1 MLCRRQIILSSL
13 ALHSAFQQSKPS
25 SAVAFS
31 RLYNSS
37 TKRYLQHKSIT
48 SNRIAQSSIVTS
60 RSMSSSDTQQ
70 QLFGRFKI
78 SPNQIFHK
86 TDLSFALV
94 NLRPLV
100 PGHVLV
106 VSNRVAPLLSDLK
119 DDEYDDLFRLVR
131 VVQKVL
137 KEQYKCDAFNVAVQ
151 DGEGAGQSVPHVHV
165 HILPRYNTD
174 TEGDEIYNKLEN
186 WAPRDGKKKSI
197 RPKLDVPGDSERRD
211 RTEKEMADEA
221 AIYKS
226 LINDAL

>member
-1 MLCRRQIILSSL
+1 MLCRRRQILLSTL
-13 ALHSAFQQSKPS
+13 ALQSAFQQSKPS
-25 SAVAFS
+25 SSLAFS
-31 RLYNSS
+31 TLYNSS
-37 TKRYLQHKSIT
+37 TKRHLPHQS
-48 SNRIAQSSIVTS
+48 RIAQSSIVT
-60 RSMSSSDTQQ
+60 RNMSSLDTQQ

-86 TDLSFALV
+86 TELSFALV

-106 VSNRVAPLLSDLK
+106 VSNRVAPLLSDLE
-119 DDEYDDLFRLVR
+119 DVEYDDLWRTVR

-137 KEQYKCDAFNVAVQ
+137 KQQYKCDAFNVAVQ

-174 TEGDEIYNKLEN
+174 TEGDGIYNKLEN
-186 WAPRDGKKKSI
+186 WAPRDGEKKSI
-197 RPKLDVPGDSERRD
+197 RPRLDVPDDSERRD

-221 AIYKS
+221 ATYRS
-226 LINDAL
+226 LINESL

>member
-1 MLCRRQIILSSL
+1 LSTL
-13 ALHSAFQQSKPS
+13 ALQSSFQQSKPS
-25 SAVAFS
+25 SALAFS
-31 RLYNSS
+31 RLYIS
-37 TKRYLQHKSIT
+37 TKGYLQHKSIT
-48 SNRIAQSSIVTS
+48 RIAQSRTVT

-119 DDEYDDLFRLVR
+119 DDEYDDLFRSVR

-137 KEQYKCDAFNVAVQ
+137 KQQYKCDAFNVAVQ

-165 HILPRYNTD
+165 HILPRYNVD

-186 WAPRDGKKKSI
+186 WAPRDGEKRI
-197 RPKLDVPGDSERRD
+197 RPKLDVPDDNQRRD

-226 LINDAL
+226 LINESL